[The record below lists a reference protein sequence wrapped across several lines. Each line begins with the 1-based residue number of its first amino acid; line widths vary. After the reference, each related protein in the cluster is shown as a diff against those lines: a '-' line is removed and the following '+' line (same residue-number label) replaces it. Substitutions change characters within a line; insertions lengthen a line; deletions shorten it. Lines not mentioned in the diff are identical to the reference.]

1 MSAVVFLGPTL
12 SGADRDRYRG
22 FDFLPPVRQGELHAA
37 ALRRPR
43 AIGIVD
49 GFFDGQ
55 PAVWHKEILWAM
67 SQGIAVFGAASM
79 GALRAAE
86 LHAFGMRGIG
96 RIFEDYRDGRL
107 EDDDE
112 VALIHGP
119 EEIGYV
125 RLSEPMVNMRA
136 TLEAAERGGVIDAA
150 TRRMLVEVAKSLF
163 YQDRTWDRLIDAL
176 PAGGEGRQR
185 LRSWLKVDKVDRKR
199 EDALK
204 MLDAM
209 AGFLAAETP
218 PAPANFSFEW
228 TESWET
234 APWRTDAGR
243 NEAGL
248 GAEQAAILDE
258 LRLDGSY
265 LALRREALLRLLV
278 AEGGGGEPARPDRKA
293 IVRATG
299 AFRAARGLARQA
311 DVNRWA
317 EDNDI
322 AAADVERMLREKAG
336 VEHLARARDGELGRL
351 ILDLLRENG
360 RYTTV
365 RKRARTKARWL
376 KENGSGSNRMAA
388 ALLPWF
394 FKTRR
399 KERVPDDIEDHAREL
414 GYRDQERLLD
424 VLSTEFSFHNRSP
437 ARKTVA
443 KTPKTS

>member
-1 MSAVVFLGPTL
+1 MSAVVFCGPTL
-12 SGADRDRYRG
+12 AAADRERYRG

-86 LHAFGMRGIG
+86 LHAFGMRGVG

-125 RLSEPMVNMRA
+125 RLSEPMVNIRA
-136 TLEAAERGGVIDAA
+136 TLEAAARGGVIDAA
-150 TRRMLVEVAKSLF
+150 MRRQLVDDAKSLF
-163 YQDRTWDRLIDAL
+163 YQDRTWDRLVEAL
-176 PAGGEGRQR
+176 PADGEGRQR
-185 LRSWLKVDKVDRKR
+185 LKSWLKANKVDRKR
-199 EDALK
+199 EDALE

-209 AGFLAAETP
+209 AGFMAAGTP
-218 PAPANFSFEW
+218 PAPASFRFEW

-243 NEAGL
+243 EDAETS
-248 GAEQAAILDE
+248 AEQEAILDE

-278 AEGGGGEPARPDRKA
+278 AEGGVGEPVRPDRKA
-293 IVRATG
+293 VVRATE
-299 AFRAARGLARQA
+299 AFRSARGLARQA
-311 DVNRWA
+311 DVERWA
-317 EDNDI
+317 TDNDI
-322 AAADVERMLREKAG
+322 DAADVERMLREQAG
-336 VEHLARARDGELGRL
+336 VDQLALARDRKLGRR

-360 RYTTV
+360 RYKAM
-365 RKRARTKARWL
+365 RKRVRAKARWL
-376 KENGSGSNRMAA
+376 KENGEVPAPMTPT
-388 ALLPWF
+388 LLHWF
-394 FKTRR
+394 FKSRR
-399 KERVPDDIEDHAREL
+399 KERIPDDIEDHAREL
-414 GYRDQERLLD
+414 GFDDPESFIDALSAEFFFHDRNPERK
-424 VLSTEFSFHNRSP
+424 S
-437 ARKTVA
+437 VA
-443 KTPKTS
+443 KTRKTG

>member
-1 MSAVVFLGPTL
+1 VSAIVFCGPTL
-12 SGADRDRYRG
+12 GAADRDRYRG
-22 FDFLPPVRQGELHAA
+22 FEFLPPVRQGELHAA
-37 ALRRPR
+37 ARRGPR

-125 RLSEPMVNMRA
+125 GLSEPLVNIRA
-136 TLEAAERGGVIDAA
+136 TLEAAERGGAIDEAA
-150 TRRMLVEVAKSLF
+150 RRQLVEVAKSLF
-163 YQDRTWDRLIDAL
+163 YQDRTWDRLIEAL
-176 PAGGEGRQR
+176 PAGGDGRQR
-185 LRSWLKVDKVDRKR
+185 LRSWLKVNKVDRKR
-199 EDALK
+199 EDALA

-209 AGFLAAETP
+209 AGFLAAGTP
-218 PAPANFSFEW
+218 PEPANFRFEW

-234 APWRTDAGR
+234 APWRTEARR

-278 AEGGGGEPARPDRKA
+278 AEGGGGEPAQPDRKA

-317 EDNDI
+317 EDNDVGT
-322 AAADVERMLREKAG
+322 ADVERMLREKAG

-360 RYTTV
+360 RYATV
-365 RKRARTKARWL
+365 RKRARTKARRQ
-376 KENGSGSNRMAA
+376 KENAAGTNRAAA

-399 KERVPDDIEDHAREL
+399 KEPVPDDIEDHAREL
-414 GYRDQERLLD
+414 GFDDQDSFLD
-424 VLSTEFSFHNRSP
+424 VLSTEFSFHNRSHS
-437 ARKTVA
+437 RKTVA
-443 KTPKTS
+443 KTPKTR